1 MVETEDISLDIDE
14 LLKECED
21 VEESEDLTNEEDLT
35 DDSDDGDDFSDFDFS
50 EFYQE
55 DETDNKQEVR
65 SEDLGIVY
73 NEESYDEILDL
84 HSDVSNISVEANY
97 PYIRVSGFLIKEEI
111 NFMNRILQKYMSEV
125 NSSYSSDDLIDIIL
139 NINNEDYIVGK
150 VPLVLDTFLT
160 IFMSHRYDVSL
171 VRSQDSENIVTS
183 ELMKA
188 FLFT

>member
-1 MVETEDISLDIDE
+1 MVEAEDISLDINE

-21 VEESEDLTNEEDLT
+21 VDESEDLTNEEDLL
-35 DDSDDGDDFSDFDFS
+35 DDSDEDFSDFDFS
-50 EFYQE
+50 EFYQDE
-55 DETDNKQEVR
+55 DTDSKQEIR
-65 SEDLGIVY
+65 SDDLGIVY

-84 HSDVSNISVEANY
+84 HSDVSNISVDANY

-111 NFMNRILQKYMSEV
+111 NFMCRVLQDYMDRV
-125 NSSYSSDDLIDIIL
+125 NSSYSSDELIDIIL

-171 VRSQDSENIVTS
+171 VRSPDSENIVTS